1 MQENSLNFQLK
12 VESLKLKGKK
22 RLRIRRLQLAAIIV
36 RAKRDKNP
44 DRVAV

>member
-22 RLRIRRLQLAAIIV
+22 RLRILTSLCS
-36 RAKRDKNP
+36 
-44 DRVAV
+44 